1 MPAQIADQSYRRLR
15 LSLAVGFTEH
25 LIPAA
30 DGTSLYAQDYSTPG
44 AGLTPVVCLPGFSRN
59 SRDFEDLASR
69 LALTRRVIT
78 VDFRGRGRSGWADPA
93 SYRPDQEVADTLAV
107 LDGLGVDRF
116 AVIGTSRGG
125 IVAMVMA
132 ARALPRLAGVLFND
146 IGPRAEP
153 SGLLR
158 ISGYLRQTRA
168 VTNWDEAVAA
178 VKATNPGFPDLSE
191 AQWLAFARRIY
202 NEKDSVLRA
211 AHDPVLGRA
220 FPGAAEI
227 EAGKVPELWGL
238 LALLADVPA
247 LVVRGEHSDI
257 LSAATVA
264 AMHRHLRRLE
274 SVTIANR
281 GHVPFL
287 DEPESLAAIDGWLAT
302 VDRG

>member
-1 MPAQIADQSYRRLR
+1 MA
-15 LSLAVGFTEH
+15 FTGK
-25 LIPAA
+25 LFTAA
-30 DGTSLYAQDYSTPG
+30 DGTRLYARDYWATG
-44 AGLTPVVCLPGFSRN
+44 AALTPVVCLPGFSRN
-59 SRDFEDLASR
+59 SRDFEDLAPR
-69 LALTRRVIT
+69 LAAARRVIS
-78 VDFRGRGRSGWADPA
+78 VDFRGRGQSGWADPA

-107 LDGLGVDRF
+107 LDGLGIERF

-158 ISGYLRQTRA
+158 ISGYLRQDRA
-168 VTNWDEAVAA
+168 VADWDEAVAA
-178 VKATNPGFPDLSE
+178 VKAANPGFPDLSE
-191 AQWLAFARRIY
+191 AQWLAFARRLY
-202 NEKDSVLRA
+202 REENGVLRA
-211 AHDPVLGRA
+211 DHDPALGQA

-227 EAGKVPELWGL
+227 AAGKVPELWGL
-238 LALLADVPA
+238 LPLLADVPS
-247 LVVRGEHSDI
+247 LVLRGEHSDI

-274 SVTIANR
+274 SVTIGNR

-287 DEPESLAAIDGWLAT
+287 DEAESLAAIQRWLAA